1 MSPEKKATIA
11 AFGKAVARALA
22 AAREEKGITQ
32 SELADMTGISQSQL
46 SKQLRGLRAI
56 NLDEIRLIC
65 NALGISMASIFQ
77 KADDSLVPG
86 NVTHLSDVRSNKQS
100 ARAATHDGTVTDWD
114 DTIPHAAKNGIDEN
128 EERLRRGEDPID

>member
-22 AAREEKGITQ
+22 DAREEKGITQ

-86 NVTHLSDVRSNKQS
+86 NVTHLSAVRSNRTEDES
-100 ARAATHDGTVTDWD
+100 ARADIPLGAVAD
-114 DTIPHAAKNGIDEN
+114 DSP
-128 EERLRRGEDPID
+128 EEEEGEPGDYDA